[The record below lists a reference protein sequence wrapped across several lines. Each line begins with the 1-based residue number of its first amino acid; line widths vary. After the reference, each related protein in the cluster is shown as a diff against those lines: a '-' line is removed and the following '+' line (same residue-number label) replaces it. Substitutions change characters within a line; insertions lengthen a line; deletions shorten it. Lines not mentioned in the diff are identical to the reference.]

1 MATGDY
7 PVILLS
13 LLITLSLTVLRI
25 WEWLALLI
33 TSARGLQSN
42 LDDER
47 PPNKISSPLTN
58 LKSSYDVVVI
68 GSGYGGGGAA
78 SRMSRAQPK
87 QSVCVLEAGSERW
100 PTQSDAQPGGFSR
113 SFLQALI
120 EFRVTGLHF
129 GSCGIWPLN
138 IGKPDGL
145 YRWVYGKG
153 SSAFMGQ
160 GQYISTCFS
169 SVALQYLMP
178 LYRSRWHQLNQCER
192 FHETRHESV

>member
-1 MATGDY
+1 MATLDCLA
-7 PVILLS
+7 VLLS
-13 LLITLSLTVLRI
+13 LLISFNSTVLRI
-25 WEWLALLI
+25 LEWLAMLV
-33 TSARGLQSN
+33 TSSRTSRGFHSN
-42 LDDER
+42 LDDEK
-47 PPNKISSPLTN
+47 PPNRISSPLTN

-68 GSGYGGGGAA
+68 GSGYGGGVAA

-100 PTQSDAQPGGFSR
+100 PTQSDAQPGGFLR
-113 SFLQALI
+113 SFLKALT

-129 GSCGIWPLN
+129 GSEGVWPLN

-160 GQYISTCFS
+160 G
-169 SVALQYLMP
+169 
-178 LYRSRWHQLNQCER
+178 
-192 FHETRHESV
+192 